1 MNTRSVGISDIID
14 RTCVVVLAS
23 FKRPERQEHKAP
35 GYSTSLQSHFT
46 VLKCLVI
53 RSITVVF
60 SCISFYEENSTLSYN
75 YVNVT

>member
-1 MNTRSVGISDIID
+1 MNICSVGMADIID
-14 RTCVVVLAS
+14 RTSVVLAS
-23 FKRPERQEHKAP
+23 FKRPERQELKAP

-53 RSITVVF
+53 RSITAVF
-60 SCISFYEENSTLSYN
+60 SCISFYEENSTLLYN

>member
-1 MNTRSVGISDIID
+1 MNICSVSISGIID
-14 RTCVVVLAS
+14 RTSVVLAG

-53 RSITVVF
+53 RSITAVF
-60 SCISFYEENSTLSYN
+60 SCISFYKENSDLSYN